1 MNGMAMW
8 LDQLSHTERLTE
20 VLSLGP
26 AAQRSLWTLT
36 SGGRLTL
43 DSFVDPSTPP
53 MQPVRHYGRNT
64 LPVFK
69 KFEKRFCRAPSNAE
83 SPGLWGYNEGSTR
96 GVVGPGYFICRL
108 TNGDER
114 GDVVID
120 YTQIRLENPMLGQ
133 HFSPMS
139 VAYLIS
145 SIPAWRISCVLSAS
159 TLRSA
164 APTRGVRRRITI
176 LSYAGKDDEPP
187 LKALDQHLRE
197 VQTESLHIRQY

>member
-1 MNGMAMW
+1 MGRLAQELKKGAADMNGMAMW

-69 KFEKRFCRAPSNAE
+69 KFEKRFCRAPSDAE

-120 YTQIRLENPMLGQ
+120 YTQIPSGKPDAWPALQPNERGLSHLVYSGMEDFMRPVSQ
-133 HFSPMS
+133 H
-139 VAYLIS
+139 VTIGRAYKGGK
-145 SIPAWRISCVLSAS
+145 ATNNYFVLC
-159 TLRSA
+159 
-164 APTRGVRRRITI
+164 
-176 LSYAGKDDEPP
+176 
-187 LKALDQHLRE
+187 RE
-197 VQTESLHIRQY
+197 G